1 VAVPASAGLETAARG
16 DYDARDANGSRVTA
30 IPEQARLGGAAL
42 DTVLEA
48 VPVGVLVLD
57 AELRVVRANA
67 ALCEIAGGQESGHLG
82 RPVTEVLPWLP
93 ETTLRQALDTGEG
106 FDVDLDSG
114 PAGLAR
120 RFTVAL
126 RPISSAAA
134 PALACLIRD
143 VTELASWR
151 RGLGGIEDLAVEL
164 AGAATQSQ
172 VTDVI
177 VARSRELVGAATVA
191 AALLAPGGR
200 ELELVGAAGFS
211 DGTDERWRRFDVQL
225 RTPVGV
231 AVRTGR
237 PVFADAP
244 GDHSAEFPDL
254 PGMVADVTAAA
265 VPVRGRAGVIGALS
279 FRFAARGRLEPALRS
294 AMVTIGEQYGQAL
307 ERARL
312 FEAAEAER
320 QRLSVLM
327 NQLPVGVAIA
337 EAPSGDIVAV
347 NPKATEIWRVPEPGD
362 ERITDVSGY
371 VAFHPDGRRFDP
383 ADWPVARSL
392 ATGEIVEGEEID
404 VEFGDGTR
412 GFVNI
417 SARPIYDAA
426 GRMLGAV
433 TTLVDVTEARRRE
446 TEARFIADATD
457 LLTESL
463 DPEES
468 LRRLARLVVPRL
480 ADWCA
485 VYVGDGG
492 GIRTVALE
500 HSDPA
505 KVELGLELN
514 QRYPIDPDG
523 TGGVAEVMRSG
534 RSQLTRE
541 ITREMVS
548 DDDLG
553 RIVFDELGLRSALTV
568 PLRARGRLFGAL
580 TLVSAESD
588 RLFDERDLRF
598 AEDFA
603 THAALAVANAR
614 LYAEQ
619 EEIARTLQRSLLPLR
634 LPDIPGLEMTA
645 RYRAAGA
652 HNMVGGDFYDLWAI
666 GDDGR
671 FGIAIGDVCGKGAAA
686 AALTA
691 LARHTVR
698 TASIWIADH
707 RPADVLRAL
716 NDAVIKRAGN
726 GQFCTVAH
734 AFATPIDGGFMVTL
748 ASGGHPLPFI
758 IRADGTV
765 EQPGR
770 TGTLLGILPE
780 VRVHEHRTVLRP
792 GDQLVMWTDGISDRR
807 GDGELFGEERLR
819 ELLVANA
826 RLELDDLADTIEAA
840 VVGFSRTDPQDDIAI
855 VVARIRPF

>member
-1 VAVPASAGLETAARG
+1 
-16 DYDARDANGSRVTA
+16 VTA
-30 IPEQARLGGAAL
+30 IPGRTALGGGTL
-42 DTVLEA
+42 DSVVEV

-57 AELRVVRANA
+57 AELRVLRANA
-67 ALCEIAGGQESGHLG
+67 AVCEIAGLDEAAQLG
-82 RPVTEVLPWLP
+82 RRVSEVLPWLP
-93 ETTLRQALDTGEG
+93 ERTLQRALDTGDG

-114 PAGLAR
+114 APGLAR
-120 RFTVAL
+120 RFTVGL
-126 RPISSAAA
+126 RPMISADA
-134 PALACLIRD
+134 PVLACLVRD

-151 RGLGGIEDLAVEL
+151 RGLGGIEYLAAEL
-164 AGAATQSQ
+164 AGAATQEQ
-172 VTDVI
+172 VTDIV

-191 AALLAPGGR
+191 AALIAADG
-200 ELELVGAAGFS
+200 EHLELVGAAGFS
-211 DGTDERWRRFDVQL
+211 DGTENDWQRFELRL
-225 RTPVGV
+225 RTPMGD
-231 AVRTGR
+231 AVRGGR
-237 PVFADAP
+237 PVFADTP
-244 GDHSAEFPDL
+244 GDHRGLYPDL
-254 PGMVADVTAAA
+254 PERVADVTAAA
-265 VPVRGRAGVIGALS
+265 VPIRGRSGVMGGLS
-279 FRFAARGRLEPALRS
+279 FRFPVRSRLDRAYRS
-294 AMVTIGEQYGQAL
+294 LMITIGEHYGQAL

-347 NPKATEIWRVPEPGD
+347 NPKASEIWRVPPVGD
-362 ERITDVSGY
+362 ERITDVTGY
-371 VAFHPDGRRFDP
+371 VAFHPDGSRFGP
-383 ADWPVARSL
+383 ADWPIARSL
-392 ATGEIVEGEEID
+392 ATGEVVEGEEVD
-404 VEFGDGTR
+404 VEFGDGSR
-412 GFVNI
+412 GYVNI

-433 TTLVDVTEARRRE
+433 TTLVDVTEPRRRE

-457 LLTESL
+457 LLTESM

-485 VYVGDGG
+485 VYIRDGTR
-492 GIRTVALE
+492 IRTVALE
-500 HSDPA
+500 HSDPD

-514 QRYPIDPDG
+514 RRYPVDPDDE
-523 TGGVAEVMRSG
+523 GGVARVMRTG
-534 RSQLTRE
+534 GSQLTRE

-548 DDDLG
+548 SDELG

-603 THAALAVANAR
+603 THAALAVANAT

-671 FGIAIGDVCGKGAAA
+671 FGLAIGDVCGKGAAA

-698 TASIWIADH
+698 TASIWIPDH
-707 RPADVLRAL
+707 RPADVFRAV

-734 AFATPIDGGFMVTL
+734 AFATPIEGGFMVTL

-758 IRADGTV
+758 IRADGAV
-765 EQPGR
+765 EQPGE

-780 VRVHEHRTVLRP
+780 VTVHEHRTVLRP
-792 GDQLVMWTDGISDRR
+792 GDQLVLWTDGVSDRR

-819 ELLVANA
+819 DLLVANA
-826 RLELDDLADTIEAA
+826 GLEPDDLADAIESA
-840 VVGFSRTDPQDDIAI
+840 VVGFSQTDPQDDIAI
-855 VVARIRPF
+855 VVARVLPV